1 MGNILRKF
9 VVIESQSKT
18 YNDIYEDYRLLT
30 IVVDTLANIKIS
42 ECVDNDTGEITLN
55 PYLSPSNLPS
65 RHKKTDII
73 IAPDGRVAYPQ
84 SLYLVSKLRGEAA
97 VKDTKSI
104 AKALL
109 MFTRYLDSTHYSQF
123 DKNGKEIPPEYLSYK
138 TLSKY
143 EEEGAPWR
151 FAEYLLAN
159 CRHANSI
166 GDEGLALSTA
176 RTYMSAVIG
185 FYKWMQKY
193 GYITN
198 DENHVLTHFTK
209 VEVVNGVDHHD
220 ILAHTKSAM
229 KREYEMSN
237 IMKMFPKRDSTPADK
252 KLKPM
257 TFDHRELF
265 EKYIEQLPAP
275 FPLMFKL
282 IVNVGLRIEE
292 VTHFPAHDIGK
303 DDYSDL
309 DVVPIHIT
317 VTKGGEPR
325 TVEIPIELY
334 EELEQYKESKQR
346 EINKNK
352 QKKLIDSGKLQSPTD
367 YMFLSNRGKPYTEN
381 TLEKHFSSLRTL
393 IQVEDVSW
401 YYRVHDGRATFATH
415 WLWKEHQSRGVD
427 YNFLMDELAELM
439 GHANTSTTQKYVIFM
454 DKRDN
459 QLSVAKRKNNKIN
472 GGW

>member
-1 MGNILRKF
+1 
-9 VVIESQSKT
+9 VIESHPEA
-18 YNDIYEDYRLLT
+18 YNDTYEDYRLLS
-30 IVVDTLANIKIS
+30 IEVDTLANIKIS
-42 ECVDNDTGEITLN
+42 EVVNNDTSEITLK
-55 PYLSPSNLPS
+55 PHLSPSN
-65 RHKKTDII
+65 RQKYRRKTDII
-73 IAPDGRVAYPQ
+73 IAPDGSIVYPQ

-109 MFTRYLDSTHYSQF
+109 MFTRYLDSTHQPQF
-123 DKNGKEIPPEYLSYK
+123 DEDDNEIPPEYLNYK

-159 CRHANSI
+159 CRHANSN
-166 GDEGLALSTA
+166 GDESLALSTA
-176 RTYMSAVIG
+176 RTYMGAVIG

-193 GYITN
+193 GYIKN
-198 DENHVLTHFTK
+198 DENHVLNHFTK
-209 VEVVNGVDHHD
+209 VEMVNGIDQHD
-220 ILAHTKSAM
+220 MLAHTKSGV

-237 IMKMFPKRDSTPADK
+237 IMKMFPKAGSTPAYK

-265 EKYIEQLPAP
+265 EKHVEQLPKP

-282 IVNVGLRIEE
+282 IIDSGLRIGE

-317 VTKGGEPR
+317 VAKGDKPR
-325 TVEIPIELY
+325 TVEIPVELY

-346 EINKNK
+346 ERSLIKRN
-352 QKKLIDSGKLQSPTD
+352 KLIESGEEFDFTEYL
-367 YMFLSNRGKPYTEN
+367 FLSNKGKPYTEN
-381 TLEKHFSSLRTL
+381 TLEKHFSTLRTL
-393 IQVEDVSW
+393 IKEVDASW

-439 GHANTSTTQKYVIFM
+439 GHANTNTTQKYVIYM
-454 DKRDN
+454 DKRDH

>member
-1 MGNILRKF
+1 VKQNQ
-9 VVIESQSKT
+9 EKT
-18 YNDIYEDYRLLT
+18 YNDIYEDYRLLS
-30 IVVDTLANIKIS
+30 IEVDTLANIKIS

-65 RHKKTDII
+65 RRKKTDII
-73 IAPDGRVAYPQ
+73 IAPDGSVVYPQ

-123 DKNGKEIPPEYLSYK
+123 DEDDNEIPPEYLTYK

-159 CRHANSI
+159 CRHVNSN

-176 RTYMSAVIG
+176 RTYMGAVIG

-193 GYITN
+193 RYIKN

-209 VEVVNGVDHHD
+209 IEVVNGVDQHD
-220 ILAHTKSAM
+220 MLAHTKSGM

-237 IMKMFPKRDSTPADK
+237 IMKMFPKAESTPAHK

-265 EKYIEQLPAP
+265 EKYVEQLPKP

-282 IVNVGLRIEE
+282 IVSSGLRIEE

-317 VTKGGEPR
+317 VTKGGKPR
-325 TVEIPIELY
+325 TVEIPFELY

-346 EINKNK
+346 ERSLIKRI
-352 QKKLIDSGKLQSPTD
+352 KLIESGKEFDSTD
-367 YMFLSNRGKPYTEN
+367 YLFVSNKGKPYAEN
-381 TLEKHFSSLRTL
+381 TLEKHFSTLRTL
-393 IQVEDVSW
+393 IQNVDDSW
-401 YYRVHDGRATFATH
+401 YYRVHDGRSTFATH

-439 GHANTSTTQKYVIFM
+439 GHSNTCTTQKYVSFM

-459 QLSVAKRKNNKIN
+459 QLSVAKSKNNKIN

>member
-1 MGNILRKF
+1 M
-9 VVIESQSKT
+9 IENQT
-18 YNDIYEDYRLLT
+18 EAYNDTYEDFQLLS
-30 IVVDTLANIKIS
+30 IKVDTLANIKIS

-65 RHKKTDII
+65 RRKKTDII
-73 IAPDGRVAYPQ
+73 IAPDGSVVYPQ

-123 DKNGKEIPPEYLSYK
+123 DEDDNEIPPEYLSYK

-143 EEEGAPWR
+143 EEEGAPCR
-151 FAEYLLAN
+151 FAEYLIAN
-159 CRHANSI
+159 CRHVNSN

-176 RTYMSAVIG
+176 RTYMGAVIA

-193 GYITN
+193 RYIKN

-209 VEVVNGVDHHD
+209 IEVVNGVDQHD
-220 ILAHTKSAM
+220 MLTHIKSGM

-237 IMKMFPKRDSTPADK
+237 IMKMFPKAESTPAHK

-265 EKYIEQLPAP
+265 EKYVELLPKP

-282 IVNVGLRIEE
+282 IVSSGLRIEE

-303 DDYSDL
+303 NYYTEL

-317 VTKGGEPR
+317 VTKGGKPR
-325 TVEIPIELY
+325 AVEIPIELY

-346 EINKNK
+346 ERFLIKRI
-352 QKKLIDSGKLQSPTD
+352 KLIKSGEEFDSTD
-367 YMFLSNRGKPYTEN
+367 YLFVSNKGKPYAEN
-381 TLEKHFSSLRTL
+381 TLEKHFSTLRTL
-393 IQVEDVSW
+393 IQKVDDSW
-401 YYRVHDGRATFATH
+401 YYRVHDGRSTFATH
-415 WLWKEHQSRGVD
+415 WLWKEHQSRSVD

-439 GHANTSTTQKYVIFM
+439 GHSNTSTTQKYVSFM

-459 QLSVAKRKNNKIN
+459 QISVAMSKNNKIN

>member
-1 MGNILRKF
+1 
-9 VVIESQSKT
+9 VIENQT
-18 YNDIYEDYRLLT
+18 EAYNDTYEDYRLLS
-30 IVVDTLANIKIS
+30 IKVDTLANIKIS
-42 ECVDNDTGEITLN
+42 ECVDNDTGEITLTR
-55 PYLSPSNLPS
+55 YLSPSNLPS

-73 IAPDGRVAYPQ
+73 IAPDGSVVYPQ

-123 DKNGKEIPPEYLSYK
+123 DEDDNEIPPEYLSYK

-159 CRHANSI
+159 CRHANSN

-176 RTYMSAVIG
+176 RTYMGAVIG

-193 GYITN
+193 GYIKN
-198 DENHVLTHFTK
+198 DENHLLTHFTQI
-209 VEVVNGVDHHD
+209 EVVNGVDQYDMLSHSRSGMMR
-220 ILAHTKSAM
+220 K
-229 KREYEMSN
+229 YEMSN
-237 IMKMFPKRDSTPADK
+237 IMKMFPKAESTSAHK

-257 TFDHRELF
+257 TFDHCELF
-265 EKYIEQLPAP
+265 EKYVEQLPKP

-282 IVNVGLRIEE
+282 IVSTGLRIEE
-292 VTHFPAHDIGK
+292 VTHFPAHEIGK
-303 DDYSDL
+303 NNHSVL
-309 DVVPIHIT
+309 DVVPIRIT
-317 VTKGGEPR
+317 VTKGGKPR
-325 TVEIPIELY
+325 TVEIPLELN

-346 EINKNK
+346 ERN
-352 QKKLIDSGKLQSPTD
+352 LIKRKELIESGKILDSTD
-367 YMFLSNRGKPYTEN
+367 YLFVSNKGKPYTEN
-381 TLEKHFSSLRTL
+381 TLEKHFSTLRKL
-393 IQVEDVSW
+393 IKEVDDSW

-439 GHANTSTTQKYVIFM
+439 GHASTRTTQKYVTFM

-459 QLSVAKRKNNKIN
+459 QLNGAKSKNNKIN

>member
-1 MGNILRKF
+1 M
-9 VVIESQSKT
+9 IESHPET
-18 YNDIYEDYRLLT
+18 YNDIYDDYRLLS
-30 IVVDTLANIKIS
+30 IEVDTLANINIS

-55 PYLSPSNLPS
+55 PYLSPSNLTS

-73 IAPDGRVAYPQ
+73 IAPDGSVAYPQ

-123 DKNGKEIPPEYLSYK
+123 DEYGNEIPPEYLTYK

-143 EEEGAPWR
+143 EEEGAPWL

-159 CRHANSI
+159 CRHANSN
-166 GDEGLALSTA
+166 GDESLALSTA

-193 GYITN
+193 GYIKN
-198 DENHVLTHFTK
+198 DENHLLTHFTK
-209 VEVVNGVDHHD
+209 VEVINGVDQHD
-220 ILAHTKSAM
+220 MLAHIKSAL

-265 EKYIEQLPAP
+265 EKYVDQLPKP

-282 IVNVGLRIEE
+282 IISTGLRIEE

-309 DVVPIHIT
+309 DVIPIHIT
-317 VTKGGEPR
+317 VTKGDKPR
-325 TVEIPIELY
+325 TIEIPVELY

-346 EINKNK
+346 ERNLIKRN
-352 QKKLIDSGKLQSPTD
+352 KLIESGAELDSTD
-367 YMFLSNRGKPYTEN
+367 YLFISNKGKPYTEN
-381 TLEKHFSSLRTL
+381 TLEKHFSTLRTL
-393 IQVEDVSW
+393 IQKVDDSW
-401 YYRVHDGRATFATH
+401 YYRVHDGRSTFATH

-439 GHANTSTTQKYVIFM
+439 GHASTRTTQKYVFYM
-454 DKRDN
+454 DKRDH

>member
-1 MGNILRKF
+1 M
-9 VVIESQSKT
+9 IENQT
-18 YNDIYEDYRLLT
+18 EAYNDIYEDFQLLS
-30 IVVDTLANIKIS
+30 IKVDTLANIKIS

-73 IAPDGRVAYPQ
+73 IAPDGNVVYPQ

-97 VKDTKSI
+97 VKDTKTI

-109 MFTRYLDSTHYSQF
+109 MFTRYLDSTHYSQY
-123 DKNGKEIPPEYLSYK
+123 DEDDNEIPPEYLTYK

-159 CRHANSI
+159 CRHANSN
-166 GDEGLALSTA
+166 GDESLALSTA
-176 RTYMSAVIG
+176 RTYMGAVIG

-193 GYITN
+193 GYIKN
-198 DENHVLTHFTK
+198 DEKHVMTHFTE
-209 VEVVNGVDHHD
+209 VERFNSVDQHD
-220 ILAHTKSAM
+220 ILAHTKSGM
-229 KREYEMSN
+229 MREYEMSN
-237 IMKMFPKRDSTPADK
+237 IMKMFPKAESTPAHK

-265 EKYIEQLPAP
+265 EKYVEQLPKP

-282 IVNVGLRIEE
+282 IVSSGLRIEE

-303 DDYSDL
+303 NDYSDL
-309 DVVPIHIT
+309 DVVPIRIT
-317 VTKGGEPR
+317 VTKGGKPR
-325 TVEIPIELY
+325 TVEIPVELY

-346 EINKNK
+346 ERNLIKRK
-352 QKKLIDSGKLQSPTD
+352 GLIDSGEELDSTE
-367 YMFLSNRGKPYTEN
+367 YLFVSNKGKPYAEN
-381 TLEKHFSSLRTL
+381 TLENHFSALRLL
-393 IQVEDVSW
+393 IKAEDASW
-401 YYRVHDGRATFATH
+401 YYRVHDGRSTFASH

-439 GHANTSTTQKYVIFM
+439 GHASTSTTQKYVNFM

-459 QLSVAKRKNNKIN
+459 QLSVAKSKNNKIN

>member
-1 MGNILRKF
+1 MKRNQEKA
-9 VVIESQSKT
+9 
-18 YNDIYEDYRLLT
+18 YNDIYEDYRLLS
-30 IVVDTLANIKIS
+30 IEVDTLASLKIS
-42 ECVDNDTGEITLN
+42 EIVDNDTGEITFN
-55 PYLSPSNLPS
+55 PYLSPFNLPS
-65 RHKKTDII
+65 RHKNTDII
-73 IAPDGRVAYPQ
+73 IAPDGSVVYPQ

-109 MFTRYLDSTHYSQF
+109 MYTRYLDSTHYSQF
-123 DKNGKEIPPEYLSYK
+123 DEDDNEIPPEYLTYK

-159 CRHANSI
+159 CRHANSN
-166 GDEGLALSTA
+166 GDESLALSTA
-176 RTYMSAVIG
+176 RTYMGVVIG
-185 FYKWMQKY
+185 FYKWMQEFN
-193 GYITN
+193 YIKN
-198 DENHVLTHFTK
+198 DENHVVTHFSK
-209 VEVVNGVDHHD
+209 AQVVNGVDQHD
-220 ILAHTKSAM
+220 MLAHTKSDM
-229 KREYEMSN
+229 KREYDTTN
-237 IMKMFPKRDSTPADK
+237 IMKMFPKSEFTPAHK

-257 TFDHRELF
+257 TFDHLKLF
-265 EKYIEQLPAP
+265 EKYIEHLPKP

-282 IVNVGLRIEE
+282 IVSSGLRIEE

-303 DDYSDL
+303 GDYSDL

-317 VTKGGEPR
+317 VTKGGKPR
-325 TVEIPIELY
+325 TVEIPFELY

-346 EINKNK
+346 ERSLIKRI
-352 QKKLIDSGKLQSPTD
+352 KLIEYGEEFDSTD
-367 YMFLSNRGKPYTEN
+367 YLFLSNKGKPYTEN
-381 TLEKHFSSLRTL
+381 TLEKHFSTLRTL
-393 IQVEDVSW
+393 INEEDANW

-415 WLWKEHQSRGVD
+415 WLWNEHQSRGVD

-454 DKRDN
+454 DKYDN
-459 QLSVAKRKNNKIN
+459 QLRVARRKNNKIN

>member
-1 MGNILRKF
+1 MKQNQEK
-9 VVIESQSKT
+9 SN
-18 YNDIYEDYRLLT
+18 NDIYEDYRLLS
-30 IVVDTLANIKIS
+30 IAVDTLASLKIS
-42 ECVDNDTGEITLN
+42 ECVDNDTGEISLN

-73 IAPDGRVAYPQ
+73 IAPDGSVAYPQ
-84 SLYLVSKLRGEAA
+84 SLYLVSKLRGESA

-123 DKNGKEIPPEYLSYK
+123 DEDGNEIPPEYLTYK

-176 RTYMSAVIG
+176 RTYMGAVIG

-193 GYITN
+193 GYIKN
-198 DENHVLTHFTK
+198 DEKHVMTHFTE
-209 VEVVNGVDHHD
+209 VERFYGVDQHD
-220 ILAHTKSAM
+220 MLAHTKSGM
-229 KREYEMSN
+229 IREYEMSN
-237 IMKMFPKRDSTPADK
+237 IMKMFPKAESPPTFK

-265 EKYIEQLPAP
+265 EKYVEQLPKP

-282 IVNVGLRIEE
+282 IVSSGLRIEE

-303 DDYSDL
+303 SDYSGL

-317 VTKGGEPR
+317 VTKGGKPR
-325 TVEIPIELY
+325 TVEIPVELY

-346 EINKNK
+346 EINLIKRD
-352 QKKLIDSGKLQSPTD
+352 KLIESVEELDTTD
-367 YMFLSNRGKPYTEN
+367 YLFVSNKGKAYTEN
-381 TLEKHFSSLRTL
+381 TLEKHFSTLRKL
-393 IQVEDVSW
+393 IKEVDDSW
-401 YYRVHDGRATFATH
+401 YYRVHDGRSTFATH

-439 GHANTSTTQKYVIFM
+439 GHASTRTTQKYVIFM
-454 DKRDN
+454 DKRDH